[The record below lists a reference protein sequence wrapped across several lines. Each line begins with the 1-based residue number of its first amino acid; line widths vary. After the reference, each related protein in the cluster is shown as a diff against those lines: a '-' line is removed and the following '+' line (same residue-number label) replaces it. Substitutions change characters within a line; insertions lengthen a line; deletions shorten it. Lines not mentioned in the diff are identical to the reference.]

1 MNNKNLIFL
10 DKLVQ
15 ALKSMSPAD
24 LEKISDPG
32 FEVQIRVVKRR
43 AEVAPS
49 KANLP
54 LEELSM
60 RLTKFDDRGAAMTYL
75 RATVA
80 TKRDL
85 EAVAR
90 HLEMAISK
98 QDTIEALAERIV
110 ETTVGARLRSRAI
123 QGNLKDDKTETEA
136 FSDESNARARER

>member
-15 ALKSMSPAD
+15 ALKSMSPSD

-60 RLTKFDDRGAAMTYL
+60 RLTEFDDRSAAITYL

-123 QGNLKDDKTETEA
+123 QGNLKDEKTEKEA
-136 FSDESNARARER
+136 FSDEINPRAR